1 MYKFPLK
8 NAFVSVP
15 FFMVPH
21 SISIKIQNLD
31 LKMEILFQ
39 TYAHKLVQ
47 MNFLFQ
53 SLSNYKCIVNH
64 LTLDDWAN
72 DQCL

>member
-47 MNFLFQ
+47 MNF
-53 SLSNYKCIVNH
+53 
-64 LTLDDWAN
+64 
-72 DQCL
+72 